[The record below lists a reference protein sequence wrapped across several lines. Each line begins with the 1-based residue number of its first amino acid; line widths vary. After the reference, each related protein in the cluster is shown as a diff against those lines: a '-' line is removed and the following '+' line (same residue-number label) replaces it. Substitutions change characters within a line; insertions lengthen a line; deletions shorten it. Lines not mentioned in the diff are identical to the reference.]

1 MMTASVAFSAPV
13 AVQARAERRGA
24 RAQSAFFGGRA
35 AGPVKASK
43 ASFASRALVQ
53 CQAAATGQKVDR
65 AVEETAIN
73 AIRFLSIDGVE
84 KANSGHP
91 GLPMGCAP
99 MTYVLFNEYMKF
111 NPKNPQWFN
120 RDRFVLSAG
129 HGSMLHYSMLYL
141 TGYDSVGKSD
151 LASFRQWG
159 SKTPG
164 HPENFVTNG
173 IEVTTGPLGQG
184 VSMAVGL
191 AMAEKHLAAR
201 YNKPGM
207 SLVDHY
213 TYTIMGDG
221 CNQEGVS
228 NEACSLAGHLG
239 LGKLIAF
246 YDDNGITIDG
256 HTDISFTEDVMK
268 RYEALGWHVQHVAD
282 GNTDLDAIRKAID
295 LAKADPRPSLIK
307 VTTIIGYGSP
317 NKAGT
322 HDVHGAALGA
332 AENKATR
339 ENLKWTLEPFE
350 VPENVLS
357 LFREAIPRGAAYE
370 KEWNASLD
378 EYCKK
383 YPAEGAEFKGLIS
396 GELPSG
402 WADALPKYTPETPGD
417 ATRNT
422 SHKTLNA
429 LAPVLPGFLGGS
441 ADLAPSNMTLMKMF
455 GDFQKDTPAERNL
468 RFGVREFGMGC
479 IANGLALHASGLIP
493 YCATFFIFTDY
504 MRSAIRTAALSEVG
518 TIFVM
523 THDSIGLG
531 EDGPTHQPIEHL
543 ASFRAMPNINV
554 MRPADGNE
562 TSGAY
567 KVAVESRKRPT
578 LLALSRQKLPNLPG
592 TSVEGTAKG
601 GYICQDC
608 SGTPDAIIMATGS
621 ELEIAYKAAEQLTKD
636 GMKIR
641 VVSMVCTDLFDE
653 QSKDYKESVLP
664 TAVTK
669 RVSIEAGTTFGWA
682 KYTGTHGH
690 NIGVDTFG
698 ASAPAPILYEKF
710 GITADAIVKAIK
722 GM

>member
-1 MMTASVAFSAPV
+1 M
-13 AVQARAERRGA
+13 QARAGKRGA

-35 AGPVKASK
+35 AAPMKAGK
-43 ASFASRALVQ
+43 TSFTSRTLVQ
-53 CQAAATGQKVDR
+53 CQAAATGQKVDK
-65 AVEETAIN
+65 ATEETAIN

-99 MTYVLFNEYMKF
+99 MAYVLFNEYMKF

-141 TGYDSVGKSD
+141 TGYDSVGKED

-184 VSMAVGL
+184 ISMAVGL

-282 GNTDLDAIRKAID
+282 GNTDLDSIRKAID
-295 LAKADPRPSLIK
+295 AAKADPRPSLIK

-339 ENLKWTLEPFE
+339 ENLNWTLEPFE
-350 VPENVLS
+350 VPEDALG

-370 KEWNASLD
+370 KEWNESLD
-378 EYCKK
+378 AYCAK
-383 YPAEGAEFKGLIS
+383 YPAEGAEFKGLLS
-396 GELPSG
+396 GKLPAG
-402 WADALPKYTPETPGD
+402 WEDALPKYTTETPGD

-479 IANGLALHASGLIP
+479 IANGLALHNSGLIP

-504 MRSAIRTAALSEVG
+504 MRSAIRTAALSEIG

-592 TSVEGTAKG
+592 TSVEGTTKG
-601 GYICQDC
+601 GYICKDC
-608 SGTPDAIIMATGS
+608 EGTPDAIIMATGS
-621 ELEIAYKAAEQLTKD
+621 ELEIAYAAADQLTND
-636 GMKIR
+636 GMKVR
-641 VVSMVCTDLFDE
+641 VVSMVCCDLFDE
-653 QSKDYKESVLP
+653 QPAAYKESVFP
-664 TAVTK
+664 AAVTK
-669 RVSIEAGTTFGWA
+669 RVSIEAGSTYGWA

-722 GM
+722 AM